1 MTLTWACVKG
11 RFIMRDK
18 SAPFIHFAPTTLEIK
33 VLSKGHSAQYAADF
47 YRFPDVKRVLLHF
60 AS

>member
-1 MTLTWACVKG
+1 MG
-11 RFIMRDK
+11 
-18 SAPFIHFAPTTLEIK
+18 HFAPATLEIK
-33 VLSKGHSAQYAADF
+33 LVSKTHSAQYAADF